1 MAMKYLKVYYDWA
14 EVTATLSDAERGR
27 LITALVQYAK
37 AGILPELTGA
47 ERHLFPMFQAQIDRD
62 RDDYKEI
69 SEKRKIAGKR
79 GGLAKA
85 SKCKQV
91 LANGSKSCQDKE
103 KDKDK
108 YNPPTPLWGDERFRK
123 AFQDF
128 CAMRTKMKSPMTDR
142 AKTMLIN
149 KLNELSG
156 DMDTQIRVLDQ
167 SILNGWKSVYPL
179 SPSKPKGQVRELE

>member
-69 SEKRKIAGKR
+69 SEKRK
-79 GGLAKA
+79 
-85 SKCKQV
+85 
-91 LANGSKSCQDKE
+91 NKS
-103 KDKDK
+103 
-108 YNPPTPLWGDERFRK
+108 
-123 AFQDF
+123 
-128 CAMRTKMKSPMTDR
+128 
-142 AKTMLIN
+142 
-149 KLNELSG
+149 
-156 DMDTQIRVLDQ
+156 
-167 SILNGWKSVYPL
+167 
-179 SPSKPKGQVRELE
+179 